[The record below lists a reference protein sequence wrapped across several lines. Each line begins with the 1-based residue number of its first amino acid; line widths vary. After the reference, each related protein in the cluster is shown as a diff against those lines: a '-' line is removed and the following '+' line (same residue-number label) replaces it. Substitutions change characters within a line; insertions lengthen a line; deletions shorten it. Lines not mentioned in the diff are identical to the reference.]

1 MPAYTALMSRLNDA
15 AYLQTRQYQSSAN
28 LSARINLHQR
38 FSTNPYGWL
47 KWVFDQLNLQP
58 GLQVLEVG
66 GGPGTLWRTN
76 LDRLPDGL
84 RISFSDFSPGMV
96 AEANNA
102 LGSDV
107 RFSFVNADVQ
117 AIPFPTNS
125 FDIVIANHMLY
136 HVPQL
141 ALGVRELAR
150 VTRPGG
156 RVYAATNGLN
166 HMRDLQRLVSEFDG
180 RDSGGVAPDQLARAF
195 GLENAP
201 EILGQA
207 WAHVDVRQYE
217 DALWVTEAQPLTRYV
232 LSMDWGHVSEIDPTR
247 AEAFTAF
254 VRAKIEAEG
263 GIRIRK
269 EAGLAI
275 GYKHERK
282 SV

>member
-1 MPAYTALMSRLNDA
+1 MSRLNDA
-15 AYLQTRQYQSSAN
+15 AYLQTRQYKTSAN
-28 LSARINLHQR
+28 LTARINLHQR

-66 GGPGTLWRTN
+66 GGPGALWRTN

-84 RISFSDFSPGMV
+84 RIGFSDFSPGMV

-102 LGSDV
+102 LGADA
-107 RFSFVNADVQ
+107 RFTFVNADVQ

-136 HVPQL
+136 HVPSL

-156 RVYAATNGLN
+156 RVYAATNGRN
-166 HMRDLQRLVSEFDG
+166 HMRDLQKLVSEFDASE
-180 RDSGGVAPDQLARAF
+180 SGLVIPDQFAHAF

-201 EILGQA
+201 EILGQV
-207 WAHVDVRQYE
+207 WARVEVRQYD
-217 DALWVTEAQPLTRYV
+217 DALWVTEAQPLTDYV
-232 LSMDWGHVSEIDPTR
+232 LSMGWGHVSEIEPAR
-247 AEAFTAF
+247 AEAFTTF
-254 VRAKIEAEG
+254 VRAKLQAEG

-269 EAGLAI
+269 ETGLAI
-275 GYKHERK
+275 GHKH
-282 SV
+282 